1 MEDDIANTKAKGK
14 ELFAKGEYLSAIYL
28 YNLVNSRDNVMC
40 LTFFL
45 PHKLL
50 HDRWLVPGHHAWNI

>member
-1 MEDDIANTKAKGK
+1 VEDDIANTKAKGK